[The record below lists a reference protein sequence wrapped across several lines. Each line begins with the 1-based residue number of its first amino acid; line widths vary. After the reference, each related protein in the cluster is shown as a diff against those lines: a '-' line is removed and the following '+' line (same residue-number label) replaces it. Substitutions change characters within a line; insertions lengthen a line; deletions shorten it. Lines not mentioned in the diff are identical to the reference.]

1 MRFVRVWKPCYRVTR
16 TEFPSLLSLRV
27 RRWVGCVPTSAYFWR
42 NFDLLLLSS
51 PSFPATLTG
60 RKLIAWATVERVLVI
75 FQRSPRP
82 EIVPES
88 SNIGTAGWECF
99 STTKRWKSATSCASS
114 LLFFFIQVLYFI
126 LILAISDRSIFG
138 SLPKVGRIRSKMDY
152 TKRGW
157 ASEWDMVKGDVWWK
171 SDLSF
176 FPFSFRWIRFFFK
189 IIGSIFVFLFYKRE
203 KDLPRQGYHIFCA
216 IIINHIWFDFF
227 LSKFSSENTHIY
239 PRILL
244 FLLVSRWTEHA
255 IPSSWREKEE
265 TTSERGYTGR
275 EIASGRPSVARISS
289 FFDSLNG
296 KLKRLG

>member
-157 ASEWDMVKGDVWWK
+157 ASEWDIMKGDVWWK

-176 FPFSFRWIRFFFK
+176 FRFSFRWIRFFFK
-189 IIGSIFVFLFYKRE
+189 IIGSIFLFLFYKRE
-203 KDLPRQGYHIFCA
+203 SEKIFLDRD
-216 IIINHIWFDFF
+216 IIFSAQQLSITFD
-227 LSKFSSENTHIY
+227 SISFSRNSLRRIHIY
-239 PRILL
+239 IHE
-244 FLLVSRWTEHA
+244 FC
-255 IPSSWREKEE
+255 SSYSYLDGQNTQFHPVEGRKKKRRVREVIRA
-265 TTSERGYTGR
+265 ER
-275 EIASGRPSVARISS
+275 
-289 FFDSLNG
+289 
-296 KLKRLG
+296 